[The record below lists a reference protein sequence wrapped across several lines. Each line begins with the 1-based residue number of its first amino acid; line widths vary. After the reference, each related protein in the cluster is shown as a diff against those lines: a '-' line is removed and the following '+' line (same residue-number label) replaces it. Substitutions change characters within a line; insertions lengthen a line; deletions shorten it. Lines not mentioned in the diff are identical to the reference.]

1 LHPILRVEIL
11 IGMSGP
17 QAVHGAAAST
27 APPVPAETRL
37 SALYHDDRVRHLVG
51 VLVLALLYRGAA
63 EIGYALQ
70 FAGPVAAIVW
80 LPVGIGAAFLYL
92 GGLRYWPGVLIGDL
106 LANDYSTLPLGSALG
121 QTVGNVL
128 EVVLMTVLL
137 RALVPRSD
145 PLGSVRGVVRM
156 LVAIG
161 AGAAVSAT
169 IGTLSSLLGGVIDA
183 GDLPRVWRTWWLG
196 DSSGA
201 LIVLPLALA
210 WSRPPSAAW
219 WRRYGP
225 ELAVAVLVIVVVGE
239 LALHSSHALAYLVFP
254 VLIWAGLRLGRRGAT
269 LAVAVVAGFA
279 IWETTRQVGPFAYES
294 VTESVLSAQLYIG
307 VAVVS
312 TLCLAAVVVERERT
326 AARLAA
332 SRMRLVA
339 AADTERRRI
348 EHNLHDGA
356 QQRLTAL
363 VVQLKMYAERAR
375 ESPTIAPGLLDDAG
389 YELTI
394 AIDELRELAHGIH
407 PSALTQLGLA
417 EVLRGVA
424 LRSAVPIRLLEL
436 PEDRLD
442 ATAEATAYFV
452 VAEAVTNARKHAR
465 PSFVSVRVGETRG
478 TLRVEVADDGAGGAR
493 ITPGS
498 GLEGLRDRVE
508 AVGGRLE
515 IASEPGR
522 GTRVLARFPAKP
534 AV

>member
-1 LHPILRVEIL
+1 MP
-11 IGMSGP
+11 GP
-17 QAVHGAAAST
+17 QAAHGAAASG
-27 APPVPAETRL
+27 APSVPAKAGLASLIR
-37 SALYHDDRVRHLVG
+37 DDRVRHVLG
-51 VLVLALLYRGAA
+51 VLALALLYRGVA
-63 EIGYALQ
+63 EIGFALQ

-106 LANDYSTLPLGSALG
+106 LANDYAALPLGSALA
-121 QTVGNVL
+121 QTIGNVL

-137 RALVPRSD
+137 RALVPRAD
-145 PLGSVRGVVRM
+145 PLASVRGVGRM
-156 LVAIG
+156 LIAIG

-169 IGTLSSLLGGVIDA
+169 IGTLSSLLGGVVDGA
-183 GDLPRVWRTWWLG
+183 DVARVWRTWWLG

-201 LIVLPLALA
+201 LVVLPLALA
-210 WSRPPSAAW
+210 WARPPGLRW
-219 WRRYGP
+219 WRRHGA
-225 ELAVAVLVIVVVGE
+225 ELAAAVLAIVLVGE

-269 LAVAVVAGFA
+269 LAVAVAAGFA
-279 IWETTRQVGPFAYES
+279 IWETTRQVGPFAFKS
-294 VTESVLSAQLYIG
+294 VTESVLNAQLYIG
-307 VAVVS
+307 VAAVS
-312 TLCLAAVVVERERT
+312 TLSLAAVVAERERA

-332 SRMRLVA
+332 SRMRLVE

-375 ESPTIAPGLLDDAG
+375 ESPSIAPGLLDDAG
-389 YELTI
+389 YELTV

-407 PSALTQLGLA
+407 PSALTQLGLT
-417 EVLRGVA
+417 EVLRGLA

-436 PEDRLD
+436 PEHRLD
-442 ATAEATAYFV
+442 DTAEATAYFV

-465 PSFVSVRVGETRG
+465 ASSISVRVAETRG
-478 TLRVEVADDGAGGAR
+478 SLRIEVADDGEGGATVR
-493 ITPGS
+493 PGS

-508 AVGGRLE
+508 AVGGTLDVS
-515 IASEPGR
+515 SERGA
-522 GTRVLARFPAKP
+522 GTRILARIPASP
-534 AV
+534 AAV